1 MKEEGGEKAKSV
13 RKDCCVTL
21 ILKKLSKFCNLR
33 KTPELKN
40 NLVPRVLFP
49 RPGDE
54 VVKKS
59 IPREIVNF
67 VTLIFEG
74 NKIICLPRNQS
85 FSDLL

>member
-13 RKDCCVTL
+13 RQNCCVTL

-33 KTPELKN
+33 KMPELKN

-85 FSDLL
+85 FIDLL